1 LEDKINLDSS
11 RSSFF
16 PAMPIITSTLSRS
29 QGYPHAMSTQ
39 RLRNKTLLRKIR
51 VLQIYPILYVILCLP
66 GIASR
71 ISEAIGYHLKVLELL
86 QASTQ
91 FIGLANAIAF
101 ELTRRMAPH

>member
-1 LEDKINLDSS
+1 
-11 RSSFF
+11 
-16 PAMPIITSTLSRS
+16 MPIITSALSRS

-51 VLQIYPILYVILCLP
+51 VLQIYPILYVILWLP